1 MWECSVKSQFIFYG
15 VLFWKYEMRIQ
26 MKLISRQL
34 YSCMNVEV
42 LWSPEQSFFLSKSAQ
57 VLQRTQSSH
66 QKQPAKKMLM
76 VVLCRLEK
84 MKRQCVIN
92 LTKFKLKA
100 LPPFLFIL
108 NNTLLMTHL
117 QFALINIFR
126 RTLCA
131 HFNMLW
137 GRKQLNKVLIQLG
150 TIVFI
155 TQYWELFS
163 AVVKYVFVPLVFLN
177 VRQWRSRAM
186 CLFMI
191 REPVNLRTNLN

>member
-126 RTLCA
+126 KTLCA
-131 HFNMLW
+131 HFKMLW
-137 GRKQLNKVLIQLG
+137 GGGGGIKQSVN
-150 TIVFI
+150 
-155 TQYWELFS
+155 S
-163 AVVKYVFVPLVFLN
+163 AGHYSF
-177 VRQWRSRAM
+177 
-186 CLFMI
+186 
-191 REPVNLRTNLN
+191 